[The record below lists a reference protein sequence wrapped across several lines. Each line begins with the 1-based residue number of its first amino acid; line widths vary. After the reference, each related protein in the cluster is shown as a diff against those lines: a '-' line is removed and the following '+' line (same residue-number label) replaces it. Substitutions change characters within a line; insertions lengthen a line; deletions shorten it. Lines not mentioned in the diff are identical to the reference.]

1 MTHATDEQLIADYLA
16 GNERALAM
24 LIEQT
29 LKPVYAYIHRLVRN
43 RTDAED
49 IVQETF
55 IKVWRHIK
63 KYKRG
68 QNFRA
73 WLFRIARNTAI
84 DHMRKRK
91 NPAFSDFENEE
102 GENMIED
109 SLMDPDPLP
118 DELAARSEDMR
129 RVSGMVDTLP
139 VKYQEVLSLYYTE
152 GLTFK
157 EIGEVIK
164 APLDTVKSRH
174 RRALIALKGL
184 LHTQAPK

>member
-1 MTHATDEQLIADYLA
+1 MTHVTDEQLIAEYLA
-16 GNERALAM
+16 GDEQALAT
-24 LIEQT
+24 LIAHT
-29 LKPVYAYIHRLVRN
+29 LKPVYAYSYRLVHN

-55 IKVWRHIK
+55 VKVWRNIK
-63 KYKRG
+63 KYHRG

-84 DHMRKRK
+84 DQMRKRK
-91 NPAFSDFENEE
+91 NLAFSDFENDE
-102 GENMIED
+102 GENALED
-109 SLMDPDPLP
+109 RLADSDPLP
-118 DELAARSEDMR
+118 DELAIRSEDVR
-129 RVSGMVDTLP
+129 LVNRLIDTLP

-157 EIGEVIK
+157 EIGEVIH